1 MINFD
6 KNATTGTNAE
16 VWEEMKKYALEQYGN
31 PSALYPFA
39 EESRKAIANAQE
51 RIAALIHCQ
60 PNEIYFLSNGSMA
73 DNWVLN
79 SVCRNGSFV
88 ITSSI
93 EHHAILNTLIALRDK
108 NVRTLYLPVDIN
120 GKIDFRKL
128 EQHIDVADLVSIM
141 YVNNEIG
148 SVQDI
153 ESIGHLC
160 RKYNVPFHTDAV
172 QAFGK
177 VLIDVDSQ
185 CIDYMS
191 VSGHKF
197 HGPQG
202 IGFLYIREKYKKLIQ
217 PLAYGGMQQRGVIAG
232 TENIA
237 GIMGLAFAAEKAY
250 ENLKNNSDIVHDIYW
265 TLRSQLKIALPLI
278 TYNSNS
284 PLENCLNVCF
294 LPYKIAGEELLAFL
308 GEQDICVSAGS
319 ACASQ
324 LKEPSHVLRAL
335 GLSKEAANSSIRLSF
350 DAENTVSEAM
360 QVVNAITQGVK
371 MLNNR

>member
-6 KNATTGTNAE
+6 KNATTGTSAE

>member
-6 KNATTGTNAE
+6 KNATTGTSAE

-93 EHHAILNTLIALRDK
+93 EHHAILNILIALRDK

-284 PLENCLNVCF
+284 SLENCLNVCF